1 MCVYVYSYTYTCI
14 HSHTHYYSYFAEEE
28 SVSTMKL
35 PYNFDYIIY
44 SQPLVTLLFQCVN
57 FPQSVK

>member
-1 MCVYVYSYTYTCI
+1 MCVYMYSYTYTCI
-14 HSHTHYYSYFAEEE
+14 HSQTHYYSYFAEEE

-44 SQPLVTLLFQCVN
+44 SQPLVTLMFQSVN